1 MSTTIAVSSMLVISI
16 ILMSLAFA
24 YASDKETSKY
34 VYMETTKGT
43 IYIEL
48 FMDSAPISAGNFI
61 KLVDK
66 GFYNA
71 LTFHRV
77 EPGFVVQGGDPLGNG
92 SGGPG
97 YTIPDE
103 DSGKKH
109 LYGSLGMAKTS
120 EPNSAGSQFYICLSE
135 LPQLDGKYDVFGRVV
150 KGMDV
155 VEKIVVGDQ
164 MTKVEE
170 VDYQT
175 IQEILNE
182 K

>member
-1 MSTTIAVSSMLVISI
+1 MSTTVAVNSILV
-16 ILMSLAFA
+16 LGMVLLSLAGAFA
-24 YASDKETSKY
+24 AESETTKY
-34 VYMETTKGT
+34 VRMETTKGT

-48 FMDSAPISAGNFI
+48 YMDSAPISAGNFI
-61 KLVDK
+61 KLVNK
-66 GFYNA
+66 GFYDG

-92 SGGPG
+92 TGGPG
-97 YTIPDE
+97 YTIQDE

-120 EPNSAGSQFYICLSE
+120 EPNSAGSQFYICLDK
-135 LPQLDGKYDVFGRVV
+135 LPQLDGKYDVFGRVI
-150 KGMDV
+150 KGMEV
-155 VEKIVVGDQ
+155 VEKIVVGDK

-170 VDYQT
+170 VDYQS
-175 IQEILNE
+175 IQKILNE